1 MEAVVVPIVV
11 ALIGGPM
18 MWLLRR
24 LERSNTVQHDANMR
38 ELSRVAR
45 SVERVDEKMDRLDQ
59 RIDAH
64 LEWHV
69 DRDWK
74 DRVRERRGT
83 A

>member
-1 MEAVVVPIVV
+1 
-11 ALIGGPM
+11 

-24 LERSNTVQHDANMR
+24 ADRNNTEQHDRNMDELKRIR
-38 ELSRVAR
+38 E
-45 SVERVDEKMDRLDQ
+45 SVDNTGDKIDRLDQ

-74 DRVRERRGT
+74 DRVRGRRGS

>member
-24 LERSNTVQHDANMR
+24 LERSNTVQHDANMK
-38 ELSRVAR
+38 ELTRVAR

-74 DRVRERRGT
+74 DRARGRRT
-83 A
+83 PA

>member
-1 MEAVVVPIVV
+1 MEAVVVPIAV

-24 LERSNTVQHDANMR
+24 LEKSNTDQHAANMR
-38 ELSRVAR
+38 ELTRVVR

-74 DRVRERRGT
+74 DRARGRRGS

>member
-24 LERSNTVQHDANMR
+24 LEKSNTSQHDANMR
-38 ELSRVAR
+38 ELTRVAQ
-45 SVERVDEKMDRLDQ
+45 SVDRVDEKMDRLDQ

-74 DRVRERRGT
+74 DRARGRRGT

>member
-1 MEAVVVPIVV
+1 METVVVPIVV
-11 ALIGGPM
+11 AVIGGPI

-24 LERSNTVQHDANMR
+24 LERSNSDQHAANLR

-45 SVERVDEKMDRLDQ
+45 SVERVDEKMDRLDK

-69 DRDWK
+69 DHDWK
-74 DRVRERRGT
+74 DRVRGRRGS

>member
-1 MEAVVVPIVV
+1 MDPISAIVV
-11 ALIGGPM
+11 ALIGGPL

-24 LERSNTVQHDANMR
+24 ADRNNTEQHDRNMDELKRIR
-38 ELSRVAR
+38 E
-45 SVERVDEKMDRLDQ
+45 SVDNTGDKIDRLDQ

-74 DRVRERRGT
+74 DRVRGRRGS

>member
-1 MEAVVVPIVV
+1 
-11 ALIGGPM
+11 

-24 LERSNTVQHDANMR
+24 ADRNNTEQHDRNMDELKRIR
-38 ELSRVAR
+38 E
-45 SVERVDEKMDRLDQ
+45 SVDTTGDKIDRLDQ

-74 DRVRERRGT
+74 DRVRGRRGS

>member
-1 MEAVVVPIVV
+1 MEAIVVPIIV
-11 ALIGGPM
+11 ALIGVPM

-24 LERSNTVQHDANMR
+24 LEKSNTSQHDANMR

-74 DRVRERRGT
+74 DRARGRRGT

>member
-1 MEAVVVPIVV
+1 
-11 ALIGGPM
+11 
-18 MWLLRR
+18 
-24 LERSNTVQHDANMR
+24 MR
-38 ELSRVAR
+38 ELTRVAR

-74 DRVRERRGT
+74 DRARDRRGT

>member
-1 MEAVVVPIVV
+1 MDPISAIVV
-11 ALIGGPM
+11 ALIGGPL

-24 LERSNTVQHDANMR
+24 ADRNNTEQHDRNMDELKRIR
-38 ELSRVAR
+38 E
-45 SVERVDEKMDRLDQ
+45 SVDTTGDKIDRLDQ

-74 DRVRERRGT
+74 DRVRGRRGS

>member
-1 MEAVVVPIVV
+1 MDPISAIVV
-11 ALIGGPM
+11 ALIGGPL

-24 LERSNTVQHDANMR
+24 ADRNNTEQHDRNMDELKRIR
-38 ELSRVAR
+38 E
-45 SVERVDEKMDRLDQ
+45 SVDSTGDKIDRLDQ

-69 DRDWK
+69 DHDWK
-74 DRVRERRGT
+74 DRVRGRRGS

>member
-24 LERSNTVQHDANMR
+24 LEKSNTDQHSANMR
-38 ELSRVAR
+38 ELNRVAR

-74 DRVRERRGT
+74 NRSHARRDS

>member
-24 LERSNTVQHDANMR
+24 LEKSNTDQHAANMR
-38 ELSRVAR
+38 ELTRVAR

-69 DRDWK
+69 DHDWK
-74 DRVRERRGT
+74 DRVRGRRGS

>member
-1 MEAVVVPIVV
+1 MEAVVVPILV
-11 ALIGGPM
+11 AVIGGPI

-24 LERSNTVQHDANMR
+24 LERSNTDQHDSNMR
-38 ELSRVAR
+38 ELTRVAR

-74 DRVRERRGT
+74 DRVRDRRGT

>member
-1 MEAVVVPIVV
+1 MEAVIVPIVV
-11 ALIGGPM
+11 ALIGGPI

-24 LERSNTVQHDANMR
+24 LERANTSQHDANMQ
-38 ELSRVAR
+38 ELTRGAR

-69 DRDWK
+69 VNDW
-74 DRVRERRGT
+74 RRRTSRG

>member
-1 MEAVVVPIVV
+1 MDPISAIVV
-11 ALIGGPM
+11 ALIGGPL

-24 LERSNTVQHDANMR
+24 ADRNNTEQHDRNMDELKRIR
-38 ELSRVAR
+38 E
-45 SVERVDEKMDRLDQ
+45 SVDTTGDKMDRLDQ

-74 DRVRERRGT
+74 DRVRGRRGS

>member
-24 LERSNTVQHDANMR
+24 LEKSNTSQHDANMR
-38 ELSRVAR
+38 ELNRVAR
-45 SVERVDEKMDRLDQ
+45 SVERVDEKMDRLDH

-74 DRVRERRGT
+74 DRARGRRGT

>member
-1 MEAVVVPIVV
+1 MEAIVVPIVV

-38 ELSRVAR
+38 ELTRVAR

-69 DRDWK
+69 DHDWK
-74 DRVRERRGT
+74 DRVRGRRGS